1 MCGELSYFSDLIN
14 IPPLS
19 WPINGIGGKIL
30 HAIGVGTI
38 KMTSF
43 VNGSSVEGEL
53 KNVLYVPDL
62 GVTLMSVTC
71 LSMNGYSVSF
81 CKEHAYIQR
90 ESIIIMTASRS
101 GEGLYK
107 VLATVSHHAT
117 IALTADTGSA
127 TLNVWH
133 KRLGHVNHQTV
144 RRMANGIGTIGMK
157 ISPGSESTDEC
168 CHGCEVGKMHKLPFS
183 NSTTK
188 YSSVGECVVS
198 DLVGPMQVNSVG
210 GARYYVLF
218 KDVYSKYKMVYFLKH
233 KSETANCFLEYTK
246 TLNTSTA
253 R

>member
-1 MCGELSYFSDLIN
+1 MSVCCSPDGDLNGIVIDSGATRHMCGELSYFFDLID
-14 IPPLS
+14 IPPKS

-38 KMTSF
+38 K
-43 VNGSSVEGEL
+43 
-53 KNVLYVPDL
+53 
-62 GVTLMSVTC
+62 
-71 LSMNGYSVSF
+71 
-81 CKEHAYIQR
+81 
-90 ESIIIMTASRS
+90 

-107 VLATVSHHAT
+107 VKATVSRHAAKGL
-117 IALTADTGSA
+117 IADTGPV

-157 ISPGSESTDEC
+157 ISPGSETMDEC

-210 GARYYVLF
+210 GAR
-218 KDVYSKYKMVYFLKH
+218 
-233 KSETANCFLEYTK
+233 
-246 TLNTSTA
+246 
-253 R
+253 